1 MSRMLFAAGVAVALL
16 AGGMPAD
23 AGNGRGVA
31 AVKKQAESSLQVS
44 GTITIAPDGSVR
56 SHTLDPKA
64 PLGEQLAAFVDRS
77 VQAWRFQPVI
87 VDGKAVTAQVPMH
100 LRLVATHASEG
111 KVNVEIASTYFGTRE
126 DVSTTDYPR
135 GIRRT
140 PPRYPDDA
148 LYMGGKGVVYLIL
161 EVGRDGKVANVDA
174 EQVNLRVAGTE
185 GQMEL
190 LRRSF
195 SNAARRAAKSWQ
207 FEVPTTG
214 PHVDSPSWLV
224 RVPVEFVLRGPGE
237 KQPEDG
243 QWDTYIPG
251 PRNYGMPWAG
261 DWLKAAGSPDA
272 LPGGGEFP
280 LEQGATLLSPPVRG

>member
-185 GQMEL
+185 GQMAS
-190 LRRSF
+190 LRKQFTDAAVR
-195 SNAARRAAKSWQ
+195 AARGWT
-207 FEVPTTG
+207 FTIPTTG
-214 PHVDSPSWLV
+214 PEANDATWLV
-224 RVPVEFVLRGPGE
+224 RVPVDYRLEDERQRGNG
-237 KQPEDG
+237 
-243 QWDTYIPG
+243 WDTYIPG
-251 PRNYGMPWAG
+251 PRNFGMPWATEK
-261 DWLKAAGSPDA
+261 LRMAGSPDA
-272 LPGGGEFP
+272 LPDDGVFP
-280 LEQGATLLSPPVRG
+280 LQQGATLLNPPAS